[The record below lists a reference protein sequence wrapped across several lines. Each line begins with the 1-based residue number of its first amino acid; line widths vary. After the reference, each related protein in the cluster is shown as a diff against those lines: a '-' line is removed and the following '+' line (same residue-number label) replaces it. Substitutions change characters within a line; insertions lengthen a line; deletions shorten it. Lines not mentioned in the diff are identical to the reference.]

1 MKIFKVLLILICTL
15 WGDPSAGADKNILFR
30 EDFKDLVHW
39 EPLYFPKIKKHTSY
53 TIASEGGR
61 KYLQCA
67 SDGSASALIHKTSF
81 NVYEYSRI
89 SWRWKV
95 DNVYRKP
102 NPREKSGDDYPIRV
116 YVLFQ
121 YDPEKAGLAEKLKYA
136 AAKALY
142 GNYPPQ
148 STLNYVWASREKEMG
163 IIVSPYTDRSRMIVL
178 ERGPEKAGQWIDE
191 SANII
196 EDYKKAFHKPPPAV
210 ARIAV
215 MNDSDDTGERSRSYL
230 EFLEVFQ

>member
-15 WGDPSAGADKNILFR
+15 WGAPSMGADKNALFR
-30 EDFKDLVHW
+30 EDFKDLVNW
-39 EPLYFPKIKKHTSY
+39 EPFYFPKIKKHTSY
-53 TIASEGGR
+53 TISSEGGR
-61 KYLQCA
+61 NYLQCTSEA
-67 SDGSASALIHKTSF
+67 SASALIHKTPF
-81 NVYEYSRI
+81 NVNEYSRI

-95 DNVYRKP
+95 DNVYRKS
-102 NPREKSGDDYPIRV
+102 NSREKSGDDYPIRV

-121 YDPEKAGLAEKLKYA
+121 YDPEKAGIAEKLKYA

-142 GNYPPQ
+142 GNYPPH
-148 STLNYVWASREKEMG
+148 STLNYVWASKENEMG
-163 IIVSPYTDRSRMIVL
+163 IIISPYTDRSRIIVL
-178 ERGPEKAGQWIDE
+178 ERGPGKAGQWIDE

-196 EDYKKAFHKPPPAV
+196 EDYKKAFHKLPPAI